1 MKSARNAAIAAVLAL
16 AGCTTAQTPFP
27 PKQSDYTRV
36 MTYNIQWFH
45 ANDDAKRIANIKE
58 IFETSKPNIV
68 CVQEIEGKAALQQIF
83 DSEWQIGIMDYA
95 DEFQETGIAVK
106 RPYQLVS
113 YDMVFKAKELDYAFP
128 GKRDL
133 FRAVIKTPSGKEL
146 VVYSHH
152 MKSRS
157 GGRLQT
163 DGQRAMAAGM
173 IASYIANK
181 GDENVILAGDFN
193 DAPDDVAP
201 NILESGNLLAKGG
214 GEKKYDLLANLTEE
228 LADKDY
234 TTLGVH
240 DLYFGEPGVTAM
252 VPGAKADNARLR
264 GRDYRFPDDVKVPQA
279 FFDQIFCSLN
289 LYARGGKAY
298 VYDHAPAL
306 RGLRGRVQVSE
317 DETTGAR
324 TVQYTENGTLAS
336 DHLPVFADIRIN

>member
-1 MKSARNAAIAAVLAL
+1 MKFARHATLLAL
-16 AGCTTAQTPFP
+16 FSIASLSVAQTPFP

-45 ANDDAKRIANIKE
+45 ANDDEKRIANIKQ
-58 IFETSKPNIV
+58 IFDEVKPNIV

-95 DEFQETGIAVK
+95 DEFQETGIAVRK
-106 RPYQLVS
+106 PYQLVS

-133 FRAVIKTPSGKEL
+133 FRAVVKTPSGKEL
-146 VVYSHH
+146 LVYSHH

-157 GGRLQT
+157 GGRMQT

-181 GDENVILAGDFN
+181 GDENVIVAGDFN
-193 DAPDDVAP
+193 DAPNDAAP
-201 NILESGNLLAKGG
+201 NILETGNILAKGG
-214 GEKKYDLLANLTEE
+214 GEKQYNLLANLTEE
-228 LADKDY
+228 LADKDFVSIG
-234 TTLGVH
+234 LH
-240 DLYFGEPGVTAM
+240 DLYFGDPGVTAV
-252 VPGAKADNARLR
+252 VPGAKADNDRLR
-264 GRDYRFPDDVKVPQA
+264 GRDYRFPDDVKVPQTL
-279 FFDQIFCSLN
+279 FDQIFCSLN

-317 DETTGAR
+317 DEVTGAR
-324 TVQYTENGTLAS
+324 TVKYTENGSLAS